1 MIRELH
7 DKLINGEITSEQ
19 LTSDYFARIE
29 KKDPQIQAYLS
40 LNKEFALDKARAV
53 DKKIKKG
60 EEIDLLAGIPCAIKD
75 NICIESLPA
84 TAGSKILENFVS
96 PYDATVISKL

>member
-7 DKLINGEITSEQ
+7 KKLINQEITSEQ

-29 KKDPQIQAYLS
+29 KKDPEIKAYLS

-53 DKKIKKG
+53 DKKIKSG
-60 EEIDLLAGIPCAIKD
+60 EEV
-75 NICIESLPA
+75 
-84 TAGSKILENFVS
+84 GSSGGHALR
-96 PYDATVISKL
+96 DQR